1 MTLPQLEFEQRY
13 FVTPDGTKIGYQVF
27 GNPKGQPVL
36 LANGLGGSYLAYCF
50 LIDHFK
56 DKFRFYCWDYRGVYS
71 SGEPMGGD
79 DSLHIQNHAD
89 DAVALLD
96 HEKLDKVFA
105 FGWSMGV
112 QVLVEMCRHH
122 GDRFDN
128 LVLHKRV
135 AGKAFH
141 TLKGATVTAPAAK
154 KLLKVSQRLTR
165 VSRFV
170 VDKLAGSELFVRT
183 IIKAGI
189 AHRDLDKDVFNAIAA
204 RFKELDMGRYAKQLL
219 LLDEH
224 DARDVLPTIYCPVL
238 LVQGT
243 HDPMT
248 PLSEAQIMVDAIPNG
263 QLVSLQGGSHYA
275 AVEFPELMNDH
286 VGQFWLPR
294 LHWSVQAASA

>member
-1 MTLPQLEFEQRY
+1 MTLPKLQFEQRY
-13 FVTPDGTKIGYQVF
+13 FLTEDGTKIGYQVF
-27 GNPKGQPVL
+27 GNPHGQPVL

-50 LIDHFK
+50 LIDNFK
-56 DKFRFYCWDYRGVYS
+56 DRFRFYCWDYRGVYS
-71 SGEPMGGD
+71 SGEPTRGD
-79 DSLHIQNHAD
+79 ETLSIAHHAAD
-89 DAVALLD
+89 GVALIE
-96 HEKLDKVFA
+96 HEKLEKVFA

-122 GDRFDN
+122 GHLFHN
-128 LVLHKRV
+128 LILHNGV

-141 TLKGATVTAPAAK
+141 TLKGSSVTAPAAK
-154 KLLKVSQRLTR
+154 KLLQVSQRLTR

-189 AHRDLDKDVFNAIAA
+189 AHPHLDKDVFNAIAA
-204 RFKELDMGRYAKQLL
+204 RFKELDMRRYAKQLL

-238 LVQGT
+238 FVQGT

-248 PLSEAQIMVDAIPNG
+248 PLSEAQMMADMIPDAT
-263 QLVSLQGGSHYA
+263 LVTLPGGSHYA
-275 AVEFPELMNDH
+275 AVEFPDAMNRH

-294 LHWSVQAASA
+294 LRKSLSVVSA